1 MNESTE
7 SQLRRLRDRLKA
19 AAQPYDYIIVED
31 IEEGYRQID
40 AMVLGISQ

>member
-1 MNESTE
+1 
-7 SQLRRLRDRLKA
+7 RLKA
-19 AAQPYDYIIVED
+19 AAQPYDYIIVDD